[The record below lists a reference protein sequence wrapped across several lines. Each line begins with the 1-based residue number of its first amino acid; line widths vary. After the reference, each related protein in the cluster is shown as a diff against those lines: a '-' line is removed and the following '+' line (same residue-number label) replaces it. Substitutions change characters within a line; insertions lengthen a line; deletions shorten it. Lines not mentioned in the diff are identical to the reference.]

1 MRSAQTNEYAMLKP
15 ILAALLV
22 VCAPLAATGAESV
35 PGAGSILQQIQPVN
49 PPTPSSNATGLTIE
63 QDGRVNLPASAPF
76 PVKSIELSGNTTFDT
91 PTLHALVAEAEGK
104 DLTLSQLG
112 EVAARITDYYRS
124 HGYSLARA
132 VIPAQTIQAGVVQ
145 IQIIEARYGRITLV
159 NHSGVRDS
167 LLQAM
172 LSPLQAGQ
180 AVGQRRLD
188 HALLLLSDVPGVSI
202 VTTVRPGEK
211 VGTSDLLVDA
221 TATSPLTGSVLFD
234 GYGNRYTGHSRL
246 GGTVTFVNPL
256 HDGGVL
262 SLSALSSGSDM
273 NYGSLSYDS
282 LLNREGTRIGGSY
295 SGLHYKLGDTLESL
309 HGHGTAQVASL
320 WAKQALVRDD
330 DVNVYGQLQYD
341 HKQLDD
347 HLDTAS
353 IRTDRHLDD
362 FTASLAGDRRDSVLS
377 GGITTWNFGW
387 TLGRV
392 GFNDA
397 NAGMI
402 DAATAKSRGH
412 FSKWTANFFRLQS
425 LSPRDALYLTVSGQ
439 WANSN
444 LDPAEKMVAGGPHT
458 VRAYDTG
465 IESGDTGILASAEF
479 RHQLGQTQYAE
490 FQAVAFIDSERVTV
504 NHTTWI
510 AGTNGVTLSGTGLGL
525 NWVGKSQWNGRVYVA
540 APIGPTPDVIGT
552 NKSVHAWVEV
562 GKGF

>member
-1 MRSAQTNEYAMLKP
+1 MKP
-15 ILAALLV
+15 SLAALLV
-22 VCAPLAATGAESV
+22 VFAPLAAMGAESV

-49 PPTPSSNATGLTIE
+49 PPAPSSNGTGLTIE
-63 QDGRVNLPASAPF
+63 QDGRANLPPSAPF
-76 PVKSIELSGNTTFDT
+76 LVKSIELAGNARFDT
-91 PTLHALVAEAEGK
+91 PTLHALVAQAEGR
-104 DLTLSQLG
+104 DLTLSQLR
-112 EVAARITDYYRS
+112 EVAARITDYYHS

-132 VIPAQTIQAGVVQ
+132 VIPAQTIQAGVVR
-145 IQIIEARYGRITLV
+145 IQIIEARYGKVALANR
-159 NHSGVRDS
+159 SGVRDS

-180 AVGQRRLD
+180 AVGQRSLD
-188 HALLLLSDVPGVSI
+188 HTLLLLADVPGVSI
-202 VTTVRPGEK
+202 VATVRPGEH

-221 TATSPLTGSVLFD
+221 TATSPVTGSVLFD
-234 GYGNRYTGHSRL
+234 DNGNRFTGRTRL

-256 HDGGVL
+256 HDGDVV
-262 SLSALSSGSDM
+262 SLSGLSSGSDM
-273 NYGSLSYDS
+273 NYGSFSYDS
-282 LLNREGTRIGGSY
+282 LLNGEGTRIGGSF
-295 SGLHYKLGDTLESL
+295 SALRYKLGDTLESL

-320 WAKQALVRDD
+320 WARQALLRGH

-347 HLDTAS
+347 RIDTAS
-353 IRTDRHLDD
+353 IRTDRQLDN
-362 FTASLAGDRRDSVLS
+362 FTASLAGDVRDPVPSGSV
-377 GGITTWNFGW
+377 ITWNIGW

-397 NAGMI
+397 HAGKF
-402 DAATAKSRGH
+402 DAATASSRGS
-412 FSKWTANFFRLQS
+412 FSKWTGNFFRLQS
-425 LSPRDALYLTVSGQ
+425 LSARDALYLTVSGQ

-444 LDPAEKMVAGGPHT
+444 LDPAEKMVAGGPYT

-465 IESGDTGILASAEF
+465 IESGDTGILGSAEF
-479 RHQLGQTQYAE
+479 RRQLGQTQNGQ
-490 FQAVAFIDSERVTV
+490 FQAVAFIDGERVTI

-525 NWVGKSQWNGRVYVA
+525 NWVGNSLWHGRVYVA